1 LARAVLFAEVPD
13 FYAAVERRDAPA
25 SDTRPVIVGGDPRR
39 RGLVQAATGDAR
51 STGVE
56 PGMPMLEALRLCPK
70 ARAVRTDMPRY
81 NEISRRL
88 HACLRRGYERL
99 EPFGRGAAYFDL
111 TRASDSPEKIGERMR
126 EAVRD
131 GLGLPLRVG
140 IASGKFLARLAAEE
154 CGDTSGEGGLRRIRS
169 GEEADFLR
177 PLSASRIEGVGEKAA
192 ARLAEMGATTIG
204 GVVELGRERL
214 EEAFGNHGLRIY
226 TYATGEDEGRV
237 RAARHPQSLSREVS
251 VRAEGLDW
259 VALGDPLQDLARHLE
274 EELRLQGLCA
284 SRVVL
289 KLRFADQV
297 TTTRSRTL
305 ATPCHTAGSIQEAA
319 ADLLG
324 RIEAG
329 SRPLRGIGIQLGKL
343 APAAEAGRQLD
354 LFPPRR

>member
-214 EEAFGNHGLRIY
+214 EEAFG
-226 TYATGEDEGRV
+226 
-237 RAARHPQSLSREVS
+237 
-251 VRAEGLDW
+251 DW